1 MTTWEVEVCRRAVNM
16 WGRQSQLVICMEEM
30 AELTKELSK
39 NLRGQDNE
47 LGIAE
52 EVADVE
58 IMLEQIKLLYG
69 IHNEVES
76 VRAEKILRLSKRE
89 GRYDEGRDQYAS
101 DRNLDNADRLWA
113 AVLNLPEGSRPK
125 NAK

>member
-47 LGIAE
+47 LAIAE

-69 IHNEVES
+69 IHTEVES
-76 VRAEKILRLSKRE
+76 VRSEKILRLSKRE
-89 GRYDEGRDQYAS
+89 GRDDERRDQ
-101 DRNLDNADRLWA
+101 DA
-113 AVLNLPEGSRPK
+113 AVAVSHG
-125 NAK
+125 